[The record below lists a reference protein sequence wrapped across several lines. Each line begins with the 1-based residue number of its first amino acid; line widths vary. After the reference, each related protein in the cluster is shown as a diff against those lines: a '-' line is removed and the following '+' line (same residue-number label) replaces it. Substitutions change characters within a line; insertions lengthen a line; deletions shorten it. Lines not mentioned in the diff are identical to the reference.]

1 MAIALAILLAAAPVM
16 TPEVPKPLSTAPVER
31 RRFSMRKSVLASSP
45 ATYIYVES
53 MAMAMAVSLS
63 LAPVMTPEVPKPVST
78 APVERRRFS
87 MRQSRVSS
95 YPATYMYV
103 ESMAIALT
111 TRLAVAPVMTPE
123 VPKPVSTAPVERR
136 RFSMR
141 QSPVPSAPVTY
152 IYVESMAMALAISLA
167 ASPVMT
173 PEVPKGDK
181 TAPGDALSTVIV
193 AESVSV
199 PAVEFVAVMAVTVAV
214 VAELAPGNPG

>member
-1 MAIALAILLAAAPVM
+1 MAIALAVSLAAAPVM

-87 MRQSRVSS
+87 MRKSTLVS
-95 YPATYMYV
+95 YPTTYMYV
-103 ESMAIALT
+103 ESMAMALVIL
-111 TRLAVAPVMTPE
+111 LAAAPVMTPE
-123 VPKPVSTAPVERR
+123 VPKPLSTAPVERR

-199 PAVEFVAVMAVTVAV
+199 PAGGV
-214 VAELAPGNPG
+214 VGLIKITLNP